1 MKEAKTK
8 VKVLLECLPYI
19 KSFYGKSMVIKY
31 GGHAM
36 VDVELQNAFA
46 EDIVLLRYVGI
57 NPIVV
62 HGGGPQIDEL
72 MDKLGKKAMF
82 LEGMRITDED
92 TMDIVEMVLGGKIN
106 TDIVSLINKHGGNAV
121 GLSGK
126 DANLIKAERMY
137 GKKKTKD
144 GYENVDIGLVGN
156 VTDVNTSILDAVM
169 EKGFIPVI
177 APFGTGTDG
186 ESLNINADLVAGK
199 IAEYIKAEKLIL
211 LTDTEGVLD
220 KNGKLISFISY
231 EDAVSMVE
239 KKDAISGGMIPKIRC
254 CIDALKS
261 DVKSCHII
269 DGRVE
274 HSLLLEIFTQK
285 GIGTKIAMAED

>member
-8 VKVLLECLPYI
+8 VKTLLECLPYI
-19 KSFYGKSMVIKY
+19 KSFYGKSVVIKY

-36 VDVELQNAFA
+36 VDEGLQNAFA

-57 NPIVV
+57 KPIVV

-72 MDKLGKKAMF
+72 MEKLGKKATF
-82 LEGMRITDED
+82 LEGMRVTDED

-126 DANLIKAERMY
+126 DANFIKAERVY
-137 GKKKTKD
+137 GKKKTKE
-144 GYENVDIGLVGN
+144 GYEDIDIGLVGEVSDIN
-156 VTDVNTSILDAVM
+156 SSILTAILDN
-169 EKGFIPVI
+169 GFIPVI
-177 APFGTGTDG
+177 APYGTGEKG

-199 IAEYIKAEKLIL
+199 LAEAIKAEKLIL

-220 KNGKLISFISY
+220 KNGKLISFIKY
-231 EDAVSMVE
+231 EDAVAMVE
-239 KKDAISGGMIPKIRC
+239 KKDIISGGMIPKIKC
-254 CIDALKS
+254 CIDALKG
-261 DVKSCHII
+261 DVNSCHII

-285 GIGTKIAMAED
+285 GIGTKIAMGAD

>member
-8 VKVLLECLPYI
+8 VKTLLECLPYI
-19 KSFYGKSMVIKY
+19 KSFYGKSVVIKY

-36 VDVELQNAFA
+36 VDSELQNAFA

-57 NPIVV
+57 KPIVV

-72 MDKLGKKAMF
+72 MEKLGKKATF
-82 LEGMRITDED
+82 IEGMRITDED

-126 DANLIKAERMY
+126 DAYLIKAERMY

-144 GYENVDIGLVGN
+144 GYEEVDIGLVGE
-156 VTDVNTSILDAVM
+156 VVDINTSILNALMDN
-169 EKGFIPVI
+169 GFIPVI
-177 APFGTGTDG
+177 APFGTGEDG

-220 KNGKLISFISY
+220 KNGKLLSFIRY
-231 EDAVSMVE
+231 EDAVSMIE
-239 KKDAISGGMIPKIRC
+239 KKDVISGGMIPKIRC
-254 CIDALKS
+254 CIDALKG
-261 DVKSCHII
+261 DVKSCHIL

-274 HSLLLEIFTQK
+274 HSILLEIFTQK
-285 GIGTKIAMAED
+285 GVGTKIAMDED